1 MRCTSRNRCPD
12 LTWHSSDVASNLDGL
27 ARRIVHASLE
37 NLPEPIRL
45 DVDHRPWACGR
56 YDAVFTAN
64 SLHIMSENSVENFF
78 AEISDHM
85 NAQAQLLVY
94 GPFKYEGEFT
104 TPSNASFD
112 EWLKE
117 RNPVSGIRDFE
128 WINALAQRAGLRLK
142 QDLSMPA
149 NNQLLVWDTAQ
160 FLSILVDLSKICSH
174 RQPTHRK
181 QLPSPGN
188 LGFWRAHGK
197 PLGSFSLQELSG
209 ARVKL
214 NHRARLIA
222 NTVSNGYQSH
232 AG

>member
-1 MRCTSRNRCPD
+1 MANESESDFPFSQACENNKDPILAHLSALLTGCQSVLEIGGGTGQHALYFAQSLPY
-12 LTWHSSDVASNLDGL
+12 LTWHPSDVASNLNDL
-27 ARRIVHASLE
+27 ARRIMHASLE

-56 YDAVFTAN
+56 FDAVFTAN

-94 GPFKYEGEFT
+94 GPFKYKGEFT

-117 RNPVSGIRDFE
+117 RNPVSGVRDFE

-149 NNQLLVWDTAQ
+149 NNQLLVWDTHSSAK
-160 FLSILVDLSKICSH
+160 S
-174 RQPTHRK
+174 
-181 QLPSPGN
+181 
-188 LGFWRAHGK
+188 
-197 PLGSFSLQELSG
+197 
-209 ARVKL
+209 
-214 NHRARLIA
+214 
-222 NTVSNGYQSH
+222 
-232 AG
+232 